1 MTVKEIISLKDK
13 NFSSMTEEKESE
25 YEEKKIIQIDNKPDN
40 SEIDKLNKE
49 IEILQLQLEQNKKA
63 DNKEALKIEQL
74 KKEINQLKIK
84 VKNSDSFFI

>member
-13 NFSSMTEEKESE
+13 NFSYMTEEKESE